1 VPPSPH
7 PSRVKA
13 AKIHRCKRLQGTPE
27 RASRDEEDQIV
38 EVENEGKDKEAE
50 RSLDGAA

>member
-1 VPPSPH
+1 VPPSSH

-13 AKIHRCKRLQGTPE
+13 AEIHRCKRLQGT

-38 EVENEGKDKEAE
+38 EEENEGKDKEAE